1 MTRRPP
7 LGALLAALLACFALL
22 LNACGDDEDSGS
34 SASSGTNASE
44 SSDAAGQFPVTIKH
58 KFGETTIEKEP
69 KRVVVVGYTEQDAV
83 FALGVKPV
91 GVREFL
97 AGYDWKNRPWAQG
110 FDGAKDVA
118 TVGGEEI
125 DFEKVAAQRPDLI
138 IAINTGM
145 DESGYKTLTKIA
157 PTLAQSGDYID
168 FGVPWQEQTKVIG
181 QALGRTEQAE
191 KVVADTEAVF
201 KKVQEEHPSIAGKD
215 GILAYGSTAANY
227 GAYASSDYRS
237 MFFEDLGLK
246 TPKEID
252 KLAGKQFYVDF
263 SSEQI
268 RLMERDVVIFFGA
281 KDDAVKNAAFKRL
294 KAVKEDRVIYLDLT
308 DQLAGALGFGS
319 APSLAYAAENFAPM
333 LDAAL
338 DDDPATK
345 ITQPE

>member
-22 LNACGDDEDSGS
+22 LSACGDDEEPGT

-44 SSDAAGQFPVTIKH
+44 TSSGAFPVTIEH
-58 KFGETTIEKEP
+58 KFGETTIKSEP

-83 FALGVKPV
+83 LALGVKPV

-97 AGYDWKNRPWAQG
+97 AGYDWKNRPWAKQ
-110 FDGAKDVA
+110 FPGAGELP
-118 TVGGEEI
+118 TIGGEEI
-125 DFEKVAAQRPDLI
+125 DYEKVAAQRPDLI

-145 DESGYKTLTKIA
+145 DETGYKTLSKIA

-181 QALGRTEQAE
+181 QALGRSEQAE
-191 KVVADTEAVF
+191 KVIADTEATF
-201 KKVQEEHPSIAGKD
+201 KKVASEHPEIAGKT

-227 GAYASSDYRS
+227 GAYASADYRS
-237 MFFEDLGLK
+237 RFFEDLGLK
-246 TPKEID
+246 TPRQVD
-252 KLAGKQFYVDF
+252 KLAGKKFYVDF

-268 RLMERDVVIFFGA
+268 RLMEQQVVIFFGA
-281 KDDAVKNAAFKRL
+281 KDDAVKNPIFKRL

-319 APSLAYAAENFAPM
+319 APSLKYAAENFAPK
-333 LDAAL
+333 LTEAL
-338 DDDPATK
+338 DDDPSTK
-345 ITQPE
+345 VTQPE